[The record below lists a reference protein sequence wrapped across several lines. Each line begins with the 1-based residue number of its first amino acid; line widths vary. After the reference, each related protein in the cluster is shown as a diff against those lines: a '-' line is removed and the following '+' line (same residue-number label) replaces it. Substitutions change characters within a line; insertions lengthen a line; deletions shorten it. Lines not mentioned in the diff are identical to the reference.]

1 MIAGIDSG
9 PVGRRLQQRPSGPMH
24 LVRRREI
31 EKRQIVA
38 ALEMLSVLVLWVSVE
53 MTMLERGTALPV
65 DQPGRRIGEL
75 GRRIAGRGVTL
86 GLEEQRPAR
95 AEAPQHVVEPRR
107 SEELRV
113 GKACVSTCRYR
124 LSPYH

>member
-9 PVGRRLQQRPSGPMH
+9 PVGRRLQQRPLGPIH

-86 GLEEQRPAR
+86 GLEEQR
-95 AEAPQHVVEPRR
+95 
-107 SEELRV
+107 SEEHTSELQSLMRISYAV
-113 GKACVSTCRYR
+113 F
-124 LSPYH
+124 

>member
-1 MIAGIDSG
+1 
-9 PVGRRLQQRPSGPMH
+9 
-24 LVRRREI
+24 
-31 EKRQIVA
+31 
-38 ALEMLSVLVLWVSVE
+38 MLSVLVLWVSVE

-95 AEAPQHVVEPRR
+95 AEAPQHVVEPRADGDEFGLRRALQVGPAEAEGPLEAAVLVEQHAGRDERRPRQVVR
-107 SEELRV
+107 SEERRV
-113 GKACVSTCRYR
+113 GEEGGSTCR
-124 LSPYH
+124 SQ

>member
-1 MIAGIDSG
+1 
-9 PVGRRLQQRPSGPMH
+9 
-24 LVRRREI
+24 
-31 EKRQIVA
+31 
-38 ALEMLSVLVLWVSVE
+38 MLSVLVLWVSVE

-95 AEAPQHVVEPRR
+95 AAAPQHVVEPRADGD
-107 SEELRV
+107 EFGLRRDLQHGAADAARPLAAAV
-113 GKACVSTCRYR
+113 RVVPQTVPDPRR
-124 LSPYH
+124 H